1 MKHTT
6 KAVPPPARQSSFFA
20 KAAAAPHM
28 VWTVLF
34 ILAPLLFVAYY
45 AFTTPDG
52 GSLTLDNIA
61 ALSEH
66 LDTFWLSVCMSV
78 IATVLC
84 LLIGYPLAYCISK
97 CSARAQKMLMTLLML
112 PMWMNLLIRT
122 YSMMAIL
129 DDGGLLNHLLG
140 VFGIGELHIVGTAPA
155 VIFGMVYNFLPYMVM
170 PIHSVISKLDKRYLE
185 AAGDLG
191 CNGFRTA
198 TKVILPLSVSGV
210 ISGVTMVFVPCIST
224 FYISQKLGG
233 GTFDMIGDTIE
244 RQFQAPSTYH
254 VGAALSLVMMIL
266 ILISMAIMNHFSDE
280 EGTVIV

>member
-1 MKHTT
+1 MSR
-6 KAVPPPARQSSFFA
+6 KATSVPPPARQGSFFA
-20 KAAAAPHM
+20 KAAASPHM
-28 VWTVLF
+28 VWSVLF
-34 ILAPLLFVAYY
+34 IIAPLVFVCYY
-45 AFTTPDG
+45 AFTTADG
-52 GSLTLDNIA
+52 TFTLENIT
-61 ALSEH
+61 ALAEH
-66 LDTFWLSVCMSV
+66 TETFWLSVCMSI

-97 CSARAQKMLMTLLML
+97 CAPKTQKVLMMLLML

-129 DDGGLLNHLLG
+129 DDGGFLNHLLG
-140 VFGIGELHIVGTAPA
+140 ALGLGELHIVGTAPA

-170 PIHSVISKLDKRYLE
+170 PIHSVISKLDNRYIE

-191 CNGFRTA
+191 CNGWRTM
-198 TKVILPLSVSGV
+198 TLVILPLSVSGI
-210 ISGVTMVFVPCIST
+210 ISGITMVFVPCIST

-244 RQFQAPSTYH
+244 RQFQNPSTYN
-254 VGAALSLVMMIL
+254 VGASLSLVMMIL
-266 ILISMAIMNHFSDE
+266 ILISMAIMTHFSDD

>member
-1 MKHTT
+1 MNKTT
-6 KAVPPPARQSSFFA
+6 INPPPARRHSFFSR
-20 KAAAAPHM
+20 AAASPHM
-28 VWTVLF
+28 VWSVLF
-34 ILAPLLFVAYY
+34 IVAPLIFVCYY
-45 AFTTPDG
+45 AFTTADG
-52 GSLTLDNIA
+52 APTLENIF

-66 LDTFWLSVCMSV
+66 LDTFWLSVCMSI

-97 CSARAQKMLMTLLML
+97 CTPRMQKALMMLLML

-129 DDGGLLNHLLG
+129 DDGGFLNHFLG
-140 VFGIGELHIVGTAPA
+140 MLGIGEVHIVGTAPA
-155 VIFGMVYNFLPYMVM
+155 VVFGMVYNFLPYMVM
-170 PIHSVISKLDKRYLE
+170 PIHSVISKLDTRYIE

-191 CNGFRTA
+191 CNGIQTVTR
-198 TKVILPLSVSGV
+198 VILPLSASGI
-210 ISGVTMVFVPCIST
+210 ISGITMVFVPCIST

-244 RQFQAPSTYH
+244 RQFQNPSTYN

-266 ILISMAIMNHFSDE
+266 ILISMAVMNRFSDD

>member
-1 MKHTT
+1 MSR
-6 KAVPPPARQSSFFA
+6 KATSVPPPARQGSFFA
-20 KAAAAPHM
+20 KAAASPHM
-28 VWTVLF
+28 VWSVLF
-34 ILAPLLFVAYY
+34 IIAPLVFVCYY
-45 AFTTPDG
+45 AFTTADG
-52 GSLTLDNIA
+52 TFTLENIT
-61 ALSEH
+61 ALAEH
-66 LDTFWLSVCMSV
+66 TETFWLSVCMSI

-97 CSARAQKMLMTLLML
+97 CAPKTQKVLMMLLML

-129 DDGGLLNHLLG
+129 DDGGFLNHLLG
-140 VFGIGELHIVGTAPA
+140 ALGFGELHIVGTAPA

-170 PIHSVISKLDKRYLE
+170 PIHSVISKLDNRYIE

-191 CNGFRTA
+191 CNGWRTM
-198 TKVILPLSVSGV
+198 TLVILPLSVSGI
-210 ISGVTMVFVPCIST
+210 ISGITMVFVPCIST

-244 RQFQAPSTYH
+244 RQFQNPSTYN
-254 VGAALSLVMMIL
+254 VGASLSLVMMIL
-266 ILISMAIMNHFSDE
+266 ILISMAIMTHFSDD

>member
-1 MKHTT
+1 MKKDR
-6 KAVPPPARQSSFFA
+6 KAPPPRHSSSYARIS
-20 KAAAAPHM
+20 AAPHM
-28 VWTVLF
+28 VWTVIF
-34 ILAPLLFVAYY
+34 IVAPLLFVGYY
-45 AFTTPDG
+45 AFTTAEG
-52 GSLTLDNIA
+52 AFTLENIT

-66 LDTFWLSVCMSV
+66 TETFWLSVCMSI

-84 LLIGYPLAYCISK
+84 LLIGYPLAYCIAK
-97 CSARAQKMLMTLLML
+97 CTPKAQKMLMMLLML

-129 DDGGLLNHLLG
+129 DDGGFLNHLLG
-140 VFGIGELHIVGTAPA
+140 ALGFGELHIVGTAPA

-170 PIHSVISKLDKRYLE
+170 PIHSVISKLDNRYIE

-191 CNGFRTA
+191 CNGLRTL
-198 TKVILPLSVSGV
+198 TRVILPLSASGI

-244 RQFQAPSTYH
+244 RQFQNPSTYN

-266 ILISMAIMNHFSDE
+266 ILISMAIMTHFSDD

>member
-1 MKHTT
+1 MRKDRN
-6 KAVPPPARQSSFFA
+6 APPPPVRKSSRFARAS
-20 KAAAAPHM
+20 AAPHM

-34 ILAPLLFVAYY
+34 IIAPLLFVGYY
-45 AFTTPDG
+45 AFTTVDG
-52 GSLTLDNIA
+52 TFTLENMM

-66 LDTFWLSVCMSV
+66 TGTFWLSVCMSI
-78 IATVLC
+78 IATFLC

-97 CSARAQKMLMTLLML
+97 CSARSQKILMMLLML

-129 DDGGLLNHLLG
+129 DDGGFLNNLLG
-140 VFGIGELHIVGTAPA
+140 ALGFGELHIVGTAPA

-170 PIHSVISKLDKRYLE
+170 PIHSVISKLDVRYIE

-191 CNGFRTA
+191 CNGLRTV
-198 TKVILPLSVSGV
+198 TKVILPLSASGI

-244 RQFQAPSTYH
+244 RQFQNPNTYN
-254 VGAALSLVMMIL
+254 VGAALSLIMMIL
-266 ILISMAIMNHFSDE
+266 ILISMAVMNHFSDD